1 LKAAIIHGPNDIG
14 IEDLPI
20 PTIGPKEILVRMK
33 ACGVCG
39 TDIEKM
45 HGPFAKPPALGHEVT
60 GDIAKIGD
68 EVRGLRLGDHV
79 FVHHHVPCY
88 VCHYCRHGDLTMCE
102 MFAKTNLDPCGF
114 SEYFR
119 VPEPILEKKG
129 VLQLPNELSCEEGTL
144 IEPLACCIRGL
155 AKCEIR
161 QGDDVLVIG
170 AGPSGLMY
178 VQLLNIFGVGHTI
191 VSEPI
196 EFRLEAAEKF
206 GADITINPQSEDV
219 VEAVKDATEGIGVD
233 VAIVAAGN
241 VKAIEQAIKAVRKGG
256 VVNLFGLPP
265 KGSILSMDP
274 SEILV
279 REISVVP
286 SYSATEL
293 ETNVALKLIS
303 SRKVDLSEL
312 ITHRFKLESIMDA
325 MVCAEK
331 RKDALKILVVP

>member
-1 LKAAIIHGPNDIG
+1 LKSAIIHGPNDVG

-20 PTIGPKEILVRMK
+20 PAIGSREILVRMK

-45 HGPFAKPPALGHEVT
+45 HGVFVKPPVLGHEVT
-60 GDIAKIGD
+60 GDVAKIGD
-68 EVRGLRLGDHV
+68 AVRGFRLRDRV

-102 MFAKTNLDPCGF
+102 TFGQTNLDPCGF

-129 VLQLPNELSCEEGTL
+129 VLQLPNELSYEEGTL
-144 IEPLACCIRGL
+144 IEPIACCIRGL
-155 AKCEIR
+155 VKCKIR

-170 AGPSGLMY
+170 AGPSGLMHI
-178 VQLLNIFGVGHTI
+178 QLLSIFGVGRVI

-196 EFRLEAAEKF
+196 EFRLEAAKKF
-206 GADITINPQSEDV
+206 GADIAINPKSEDV
-219 VEAVKDATEGIGVD
+219 VEAVKGATEGMGVD
-233 VAIVAAGN
+233 VVIVAAGN

-265 KGSILSMDP
+265 KGSLLSIDP

-279 REISVVP
+279 REISIVP
-286 SYSATEL
+286 SYSTTEI
-293 ETNVALKLIS
+293 ETNVALKS
-303 SRKVDLSEL
+303 MESRKLDFSRL
-312 ITHRFKLESIMDA
+312 ITHRFRLESIMDA
-325 MVCAEK
+325 IVYAEK
-331 RKDALKILVVP
+331 GKDALKIVVVP